1 MGLYIKI
8 QPVDNRRKEEFVML
22 TLLFGICL
30 LAFFG
35 NMIVFAIKMA
45 WGLGKVFFTV
55 VFFPLIL
62 ICMVVGGLIKLAFP
76 LLLIGGV
83 IGIVKNVMA

>member
-1 MGLYIKI
+1 MI
-8 QPVDNRRKEEFVML
+8 

-35 NMIVFAIKMA
+35 NMIVFAVKMA
-45 WGLGKVFFTV
+45 WGLGKILCTV

-62 ICMVVGGLIKLAFP
+62 ICLVIGGLIKLAFP
-76 LLLIGGV
+76 LLLIGAV
-83 IGIVKNVMA
+83 IGIVINIAA

>member
-1 MGLYIKI
+1 
-8 QPVDNRRKEEFVML
+8 ML

-35 NMIVFAIKMA
+35 NMIVFAVKMT
-45 WGLGKVFFTV
+45 WGLGKVLFTI
-55 VFFPLIL
+55 VFFPVIL
-62 ICMVVGGLIKLAFP
+62 ICLVIGGLIKLALP

-83 IGIVKNVMA
+83 IGIVKNAVA

>member
-1 MGLYIKI
+1 
-8 QPVDNRRKEEFVML
+8 ML

-35 NMIVFAIKMA
+35 NMIVFAVKMA
-45 WGLGKVFFTV
+45 WGLGKVLFTI
-55 VFFPLIL
+55 VFFPVIL
-62 ICMVVGGLIKLAFP
+62 ICLVIGGLIKLALP

-83 IGIVKNVMA
+83 IGIVKNAVA

>member
-1 MGLYIKI
+1 MI
-8 QPVDNRRKEEFVML
+8 

-35 NMIVFAIKMA
+35 NMIVFAVKMA
-45 WGLGKVFFTV
+45 WGLGKILCTV

-62 ICMVVGGLIKLAFP
+62 ICLVIGGLIKLAFP
-76 LLLIGGV
+76 LLLIGAV
-83 IGIVKNVMA
+83 IGIVKNVAA